1 MIKQWADV
9 QHLDLILT
17 SGGTGF
23 GIRDNTPETVKPLL
37 HREAPGVAQ
46 ALINEGT
53 LRHSSKLLCE
63 IYLLVLGTT
72 YIAHSTLHLSLSMSL
87 QVLSIPLSLPSP
99 DQ

>member
-9 QHLDLILT
+9 QHLDLVLT

-53 LRHSSKLLCE
+53 WRCSSKLPCGIEMLGHPNF
-63 IYLLVLGTT
+63 IYQYL
-72 YIAHSTLHLSLSMSL
+72 
-87 QVLSIPLSLPSP
+87 
-99 DQ
+99 